1 MALDRDVQQRLEDAV
16 AGATSWGDVFE
27 RLRARIPQGEEARH
41 RALLHAFAY
50 DLVSP
55 EATDRLAR
63 EGSVFGA
70 MFEFTDGR
78 RMPPRLD
85 DVAEEDVAMW
95 IDAFDAVDDPRL
107 RSRIG
112 DLLWS
117 RKAPAAPHLKGR
129 AACEAL
135 IELSRT
141 PEWPAMEST
150 EGLVRALDLA
160 REMSDAALVG
170 QVVERMVEVASAELE
185 RVDRP
190 GIPFRVL
197 RALTHLGPKQR
208 PQELLDLVR
217 RAAAVYGDDPHHLE
231 SAIELEVALA
241 RTAEERTVLRT
252 RQAELWRATAATS
265 EGILRASFL
274 EKALDVAR
282 THGLKELA
290 RELRVELQSITE
302 KDLDLKTAS
311 AEIKIDRDELER
323 YYNQFVRFDSW
334 EDSLTAFGSFGP
346 PGGDL
351 ATLERQVEQQMQAHP
366 LQYLVTKLVID
377 ADFGVPIWHATD
389 DATHKV
395 AAMAQAQLMATQF
408 WSMSAGE
415 ILERF
420 AARYERPSRAQLT
433 RFFTSTLIDE
443 AMAERVALAFELW
456 WDDRPDESGHVLVPR
471 IEATVR
477 NLAREIGLP
486 IITEPYGGKPG
497 KVRPLGEL
505 LHQLRDRFGSED
517 WRAYLLHLLVDPL
530 GLNLRNVIAHG
541 VRARVERGDAAL
553 LLHAAAF
560 LRLVR
565 VG

>member
-1 MALDRDVQQRLEDAV
+1 
-16 AGATSWGDVFE
+16 
-27 RLRARIPQGEEARH
+27 
-41 RALLHAFAY
+41 LHAFAY

-55 EATDRLAR
+55 EETDRLAR

-70 MFEFTDGR
+70 MFEYTDGR
-78 RMPPRLD
+78 RTPPRLA
-85 DVAEEDVAMW
+85 DVAEDDAAVW
-95 IDAFDAVDDPRL
+95 SDAFDAIGDPRL

-117 RKAPAAPHLKGR
+117 RKAPPVPHVKGR
-129 AACEAL
+129 TACEAL
-135 IELSRT
+135 IELSRV
-141 PEWPAMEST
+141 PDWGAMESA

-170 QVVERMVEVASAELE
+170 QVAERMVDVASAELE
-185 RVDRP
+185 RSDRP
-190 GIPFRVL
+190 GVPFTLL
-197 RALTHLGPKQR
+197 RALTGLGLKQR
-208 PQELLDLVR
+208 PRELPDLVR
-217 RAAAVYGDDPHHLE
+217 RAADVYRDDPHNLE
-231 SAIELEVALA
+231 SVIELEVALA
-241 RTAEERTVLRT
+241 RTAEERTALRT
-252 RQAELWRATAATS
+252 RQAELWRATAAKA

-274 EKALDVAR
+274 ERALDVAR

-290 RELRVELQSITE
+290 RELRVEIQSMTE
-302 KDLDLKTAS
+302 KDLDLKTVS
-311 AEIKIDRDELER
+311 AEVKIDRDKLER
-323 YYNQFVRFDSW
+323 YYNLFVRFDSW
-334 EDSLTAFGSFGP
+334 EESLTAFGSSGA

-351 ATLERQVEQQMQAHP
+351 AAIERQVEQQMQAHP
-366 LQYLVTKLVID
+366 LQFLVTKVVID

-389 DATHKV
+389 DASHKV
-395 AAMAQAQLMATQF
+395 AAMAQARWMATQF
-408 WSMSAGE
+408 WSTSAVE

-420 AARYERPSRAQLT
+420 AARYDRPSRAQLT
-433 RFFTSTLIDE
+433 AFFTSTLIDE
-443 AMAERVALAFELW
+443 AMAERIALAFELW
-456 WDDRPDESGHVLVPR
+456 WDDRPDESAHVLVPR
-471 IEATVR
+471 IEAAVR
-477 NLAREIGLP
+477 NLARDIGLP

-517 WRAYLLHLLVDPL
+517 WRTYLLHLLVDPL

-541 VRARVERGDAAL
+541 VRARVEPADAAL

>member
-1 MALDRDVQQRLEDAV
+1 MALDPDVQQRLEAAV
-16 AGATSWGDVFE
+16 AGATSWGDVFD
-27 RLRARIPQGEEARH
+27 RLRAHVPEGEEARH
-41 RALLHAFAY
+41 QALLHAFAY

-55 EATDRLAR
+55 DETDRLAR

-70 MFEFTDGR
+70 IFEFTDGR

-85 DVAEEDVAMW
+85 DVADEDVAVW
-95 IDAFDAVDDPRL
+95 IDAFDAVNDPRL

-117 RKAPAAPHLKGR
+117 RKAPPSPHLKGR

-135 IELSRT
+135 IELSRV
-141 PEWPAMEST
+141 PDWRAMEST

-160 REMSDAALVG
+160 RELSDAALVG
-170 QVVERMVEVASAELE
+170 QAAERMVEVASTELE
-185 RVDRP
+185 RTDRP
-190 GIPFRVL
+190 GIPFSVL
-197 RALTHLGPKQR
+197 RALTDLRPKQR

-217 RAAAVYGDDPHHLE
+217 RAANVYGDDPHNLE

-241 RTAEERTVLRT
+241 RTEEERAALRT
-252 RQAELWRATAATS
+252 RQAELWRATAAKS

-290 RELRVELQSITE
+290 RELRVEIQSITE
-302 KDLDLKTAS
+302 KELDLKTVS
-311 AEIKIDRDELER
+311 AEVKIDRDELER
-323 YYNQFVRFDSW
+323 YYSLFVRFDSW
-334 EDSLTAFGSFGP
+334 EESLTAFGSFGP

-351 ATLERQVEQQMQAHP
+351 TTMERQVDQEMQAHL
-366 LQYLVTKLVID
+366 LQYLVTKVVID
-377 ADFGVPIWHATD
+377 ADFGVPIWHARD
-389 DATHKV
+389 DASHKV
-395 AAMAQAQLMATQF
+395 AAMAQARWMATQF
-408 WSMSAGE
+408 WSMSAVE

-420 AARYERPSRAQLT
+420 AARYARPSRAQLT
-433 RFFTSTLIDE
+433 SFFTSTLIDE
-443 AMAERVALAFELW
+443 AMAERIALAFELW
-456 WDDRPDESGHVLVPR
+456 WDDRPDESAHVLVPR
-471 IEATVR
+471 IEAAVR

-517 WRAYLLHLLVDPL
+517 WRTYLVHLLVDPL

-541 VRARVERGDAAL
+541 VRARVERADAAL
-553 LLHAAAF
+553 LLHSAAF